1 MKENHRYK
9 HVTKYKQI
17 FTEIT
22 GNILFKGIEYVEFR
36 YRTGITCQ
44 EEDKLFFESYIVLE
58 RQYKFCSS

>member
-1 MKENHRYK
+1 M
-9 HVTKYKQI
+9 TKYKQI

-58 RQYKFCSS
+58 GQYKFCSS